1 MAAALRLPSFL
12 VRFPVRKPERID
24 AATAAH
30 NNMVSAMPEREI
42 QQQLRTVM
50 HRARTWYRL
59 HGRKFRLPNDGSTK
73 RKKAQR

>member
-1 MAAALRLPSFL
+1 
-12 VRFPVRKPERID
+12 VKKTKPID

-30 NNMVSAMPEREI
+30 HEMLCAMPEREI

-50 HRARTWYRL
+50 RRARTWYRL